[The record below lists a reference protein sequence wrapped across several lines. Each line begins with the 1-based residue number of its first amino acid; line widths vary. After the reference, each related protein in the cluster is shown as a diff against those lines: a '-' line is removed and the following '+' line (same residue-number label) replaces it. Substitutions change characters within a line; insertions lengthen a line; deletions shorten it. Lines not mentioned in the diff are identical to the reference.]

1 MRQRRGA
8 LLLVI
13 GVAGVL
19 VLVSV
24 TGLALAQ
31 QTTHTELVA
40 RVTITSTID
49 VRRFVGLELD
59 LLEYREKDDYFIL
72 TTDTQLEQLQSAGWD
87 IRVDEAQTARLRRAQ
102 PAPFNNGYHTVAET
116 RAFLVDEAGNHPT
129 LARVF
134 TYGVSYE
141 GRDLFGIRL
150 TNQHITGT
158 KPTLFLMA
166 AIHARELST
175 TELALRFIDYLLSNY
190 GVDGDAT
197 WLLDDHLIVIVPSAN
212 PDGRAI
218 AEQGYYQRKNTDPAG
233 GGSCSN
239 PPSVSD
245 QSGVD
250 LNRNAN
256 FKWNTVGTE
265 SDPCGQTYPG
275 LSGSSEPETVALQ
288 NLIRSFFPDQRRSG
302 DNEVAPITTTGVLL
316 TLHSFGDLVLYPWG
330 WTSDAAPNQA
340 GLDEIASKFASYN
353 GFVYGQSTILYP
365 TSGTTDDWSYGELG
379 IASFT
384 FEVGSAGGEC
394 GFFDPPYTCLDGGAD
409 GAFWPRNLPAFLHAA
424 RIARAPYQLA
434 QGPNPDWLN
443 VTASVSG
450 SVRIDALASE
460 QFSGGQVI
468 SGAEYYVDTPP
479 WRGGVGH
486 PLLAVDGAFD
496 SASESVS
503 GYLPLPAGRHL
514 LYVRAQDTESH
525 WGPVRAAWVSVLTN
539 RLWFPFIAK

>member
-1 MRQRRGA
+1 MRQRQDA
-8 LLLVI
+8 LLTVI
-13 GVAGVL
+13 GVAGVI

-31 QTTHTELVA
+31 QPTHSEVVA
-40 RVTITSTID
+40 RVTITSTVD
-49 VRRFVGLELD
+49 VRRFTALGLD

-72 TTDTQLEQLQSAGWD
+72 TTDIQLTQLQSAGWD

-116 RAFLVDEAGNHPT
+116 RALLVDEAGNHPT

-134 TYGVSYE
+134 TYGLSYE

-158 KPTLFLMA
+158 KPTLFLIA

-175 TELALRFIDYLLSNY
+175 TELALRFVDYVLSNY

-250 LNRNAN
+250 LNRNAD
-256 FKWNTVGTE
+256 FKWNSIGTE
-265 SDPCGQTYPG
+265 SNPCGQTYPG

-288 NLIRSFFPDQRRSG
+288 NLIRSLFPDQRGPG
-302 DNEVAPITTTGVLL
+302 DNDLSPITTTGVLL

-330 WTSDAAPNQA
+330 WTDAAAPNQA
-340 GLDEIASKFASYN
+340 GLDKLASKFASYN
-353 GFVYGQSTILYP
+353 GFTYGQSTILYP

-384 FEVGSAGGEC
+384 FEVGNAGGEC
-394 GFFDPPYTCLDGGAD
+394 GFFDPPFYCLDGGAD

-424 RIARAPYQLA
+424 RIARAPYALA
-434 QGPNPDWLN
+434 QGPAADALN
-443 VTASVSG
+443 VTPLITGA
-450 SVRIDALASE
+450 VRISAALNE

-468 SGAEYYVDTPP
+468 SRAEYYLDIPP
-479 WRGGVGH
+479 WRGGLGL
-486 PLLAVDGAFD
+486 PLSAADGAFD
-496 SASESVS
+496 SASENAV
-503 GYLPLPAGRHL
+503 GLALPLQGRHL
-514 LYVRAQDTESH
+514 IYVRAQDIDGN
-525 WGPVRAAWVSVLTN
+525 WGPVRAQWVLAAAN
-539 RLWFPFIAK
+539 HAWFPIVSR